1 MWYIKQNFDNL
12 TSADQNT
19 LLLELIDIAVK
30 INLEKIL
37 AKLVEKYGAL
47 EVDEN
52 LQNII
57 NDEIY

>member
-19 LLLELIDIAVK
+19 LLIELLDIAVK
-30 INLEKIL
+30 IDLEKVL

-47 EVDEN
+47 EVDEK

>member
-37 AKLVEKYGAL
+37 AKLVDKYGAL
-47 EVDEN
+47 EVDEK

>member
-37 AKLVEKYGAL
+37 AKLVNKYGAV
-47 EVDEN
+47 EVDKK
-52 LQNII
+52 LQDII